1 MFQKTKQK
9 KKKKRN
15 GMHSFG
21 MCADMSV
28 QLAQVNGT
36 KAAFKIIASATP
48 VSKLS
53 TLYMS
58 RSDHNCNDD
67 SFLIF
72 GYDVGV
78 WRACSLS
85 WPFGSLQ
92 ERSELSIY
100 RLTNQNAPWIGFT
113 CSTWPRL
120 CRSPLSLSENE
131 EASLGASHF
140 LIHSLSDNR
149 TNTN

>member
-9 KKKKRN
+9 KRKKRN

-85 WPFGSLQ
+85 
-92 ERSELSIY
+92 
-100 RLTNQNAPWIGFT
+100 
-113 CSTWPRL
+113 
-120 CRSPLSLSENE
+120 
-131 EASLGASHF
+131 
-140 LIHSLSDNR
+140 
-149 TNTN
+149 